1 MMNHQSRVWVYQSN
15 RVLSTKETETISNN
29 LINFTKSWTA
39 HNQKLKAD
47 FEIKYNRFLVLMVDE
62 TEAGASGCSID
73 KSVHLMKELEQ
84 QFNIDLFDRFNIAY
98 KVEDEVKSA
107 SREAFEELIKTGV
120 INSNTI
126 VFNNLVPDYGLYLE
140 KWEVPLKDSWHAKVF
155 KLESVL

>member
-15 RVLSTKETETISNN
+15 RVLSPQEKATISNN

-39 HNQKLKAD
+39 HNQKLKAA
-47 FEIKYNRFLVLMVDE
+47 FEIKYNRFLVLIVDE

-98 KVEDEVKSA
+98 KVEDQVKSA
-107 SREAFEELIKTGV
+107 SKEAFEELIKTGA
-120 INSNTI
+120 IDSNTI
-126 VFNNLVPDYGLYLE
+126 VFNNLVPDYGQYLE